1 MLITS
6 IDSEITSELMNRFC
20 CLPFANCLERNYI
33 DCLFGIVSFCN
44 GFIHLHL
51 AIVVTDG
58 YQNRPGSTERESRLA
73 KEAGIE
79 IFTVGVTSNINRT
92 ELNLIASNPSN
103 VYVVQVC

>member
-1 MLITS
+1 M
-6 IDSEITSELMNRFC
+6 
-20 CLPFANCLERNYI
+20 
-33 DCLFGIVSFCN
+33 DCLFLN

-79 IFTVGVTSNINRT
+79 IFTVGVTSNINET
-92 ELNLIASNPSN
+92 ELNLIASNPKSN
-103 VYVVQVC
+103 YVYVVQVC